1 MVALTLDKMAE
12 FFSVQQRYA
21 DAEPLVDRAIR
32 IRGIAHLTSMH
43 YRARLAL
50 MQAKTDDASIL
61 LKRAFSA
68 GEMLGFSDAML
79 FDVMRVYAALLRESK
94 RVAEAEPLE
103 KRVKAVIFQGEA
115 RPLPKTRPV
124 KRPR

>member
-1 MVALTLDKMAE
+1 M
-12 FFSVQQRYA
+12 S
-21 DAEPLVDRAIR
+21 
-32 IRGIAHLTSMH
+32 SMN

-50 MQAKTDDASIL
+50 MQSKTDEAAML

-94 RVAEAEPLE
+94 RVTEAEPLE

-115 RPLPKTRPV
+115 RPLPKTPAA